1 MRVGH
6 YKKRLAAVGVAG
18 TLAAGL
24 LFAQIPGPQAT
35 HFARICWDHFVRVPE
50 VFEVGPIPVG
60 CEVVDCCPFCPGP
73 GPIDWR
79 IRVAGD
85 PIESAVL
92 TFEGLPADR
101 ARAIGIQGD
110 ARWLPG
116 GQLRIGKGEVVLKGL
131 PGDARDRPPVATI
144 RLVANKSFQ
153 GGSGDSPDTFS
164 REEDPPADRDVGSV
178 EISIDQLLG
187 PVVVNEYRLL
197 YRIHWCWPFRPRD
210 RIRLDNN
217 ASSDQAVVLL
227 DANRIG
233 GCVNDEVRR
242 GSGFIGVGSVRA
254 NGSCRSEVAVF
265 SDDDAMRLVPNVN
278 LWTDSLG
285 DVLPVDLTPNRLMAP
300 LSVWLTRANA
310 AATAAADV
318 ANANLLYNV
327 NNSGIGFAAATQ
339 DLSGNQNAVTTI
351 GTGCANAAAV
361 QASNFF
367 TPGRLNVYYV
377 NGAFTGVNCGLN
389 RNIQYVG
396 TTANN
401 QTLAHEFGHSF
412 SLGHTNGLAGFPL
425 VNVMIGG
432 GQNRTHFSE
441 GQSFRMNVNCFSTLN
456 GNGVRTGPVR
466 NCPDSL
472 AGNCPAGTDAHC
484 PALATDVT
492 PK

>member
-1 MRVGH
+1 MKVGH
-6 YKKRLAAVGVAG
+6 DTKRLAVAGFAG

-24 LFAQIPGPQAT
+24 LLAQPTLQPTI
-35 HFARICWDHFVRVPE
+35 FARICFGDFVRIPE
-50 VFEVGPIPVG
+50 LVEIGPIPVG
-60 CEVVDCCPFCPGP
+60 CEIIDCCPGCPGP

-79 IRVAGD
+79 ILVAGD

-92 TFEGLPADR
+92 TFEGLPPER
-101 ARAIGIQGD
+101 ARAIGIEGD
-110 ARWLPG
+110 ARWLEG
-116 GQLRIGKGEVVLKGL
+116 GQLRIGKGEVILKGL
-131 PGDARDRPPVATI
+131 PGDARDRPPVGSM
-144 RLVANKSFQ
+144 RLVVNRSLK
-153 GGSGDSPDTFS
+153 GGPGDSADSGDEPPDAPK
-164 REEDPPADRDVGSV
+164 DAGSV
-178 EISIDQLLG
+178 EISIDQMLG
-187 PVVVNEYRLL
+187 RFVVNEYRLRYQVL
-197 YRIHWCWPFRPRD
+197 WCWPFRPRD

-227 DANRIG
+227 DANRTG
-233 GCVNDEVRR
+233 GCVNDEIRR
-242 GSGFIGVGSVRA
+242 GSGLIGVGSVIA
-254 NGSCRSEVAVF
+254 NGTCRSEVAVF

-278 LWTDSLG
+278 VWTNSLG
-285 DVLPVDLTPNRLMAP
+285 DLLPVDLTPNRLMAP
-300 LSVWLTRANA
+300 LSVWVTRAGA

-318 ANANLLYNV
+318 ANANLLYNA
-327 NNSGIGFAAATQ
+327 NNAGIGFAVTTQ

-361 QASNFF
+361 QASAFF
-367 TPGRLNVYYV
+367 TPNRLNVYYV
-377 NGAFTGVNCGLN
+377 DSAFTGVNCGLN

-412 SLGHTNGLAGFPL
+412 TLGHTNGLAGFAL
-425 VNVMIGG
+425 ANVMMGG

-441 GQSFRMNVNCFSTLN
+441 GQSFRMNANCFSTLN
-456 GNGVRTGPVR
+456 GNGVRAGPVR